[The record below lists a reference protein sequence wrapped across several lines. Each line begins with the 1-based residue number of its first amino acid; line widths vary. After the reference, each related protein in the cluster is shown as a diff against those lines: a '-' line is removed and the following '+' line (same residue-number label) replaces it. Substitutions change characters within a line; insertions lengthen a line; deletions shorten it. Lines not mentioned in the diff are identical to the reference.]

1 MLLSVVVVVEDKG
14 CSETPGIIVLLLERI
29 RNKIKEEEEVWAVRS
44 EETIQRRHRH
54 RVDYSGI
61 RTTILLSNN
70 KEEEEEGCLGTPT
83 PRVSGNN
90 NNNNNRPRVGFLGT
104 RILRTLL
111 LLREDK
117 EEEDCSGDLQRVV
130 VEGCS
135 EEEVLQVDRVCSENR
150 LVRRARQA
158 REEDFLAAQ
167 EEEEEEDWATRI
179 LRAVIN
185 QTKAVAVVSSAED

>member
-1 MLLSVVVVVEDKG
+1 LDNNSKVLLSVVVVVEDKG

-29 RNKIKEEEEVWAVRS
+29 RIKIKEEEEVWAVRS

-104 RILRTLL
+104 RIRALL

-150 LVRRARQA
+150 LVRRAR
-158 REEDFLAAQ
+158 
-167 EEEEEEDWATRI
+167 
-179 LRAVIN
+179 
-185 QTKAVAVVSSAED
+185 

>member
-29 RNKIKEEEEVWAVRS
+29 RIKIKEEEEVWAVRS

-83 PRVSGNN
+83 PRVLGNN

-167 EEEEEEDWATRI
+167 EEEEDWATRI

>member
-29 RNKIKEEEEVWAVRS
+29 RIKIKEEEEVWAVRS

-167 EEEEEEDWATRI
+167 EEEEEDWATRI

>member
-104 RILRTLL
+104 RIRALL

>member
-1 MLLSVVVVVEDKG
+1 M
-14 CSETPGIIVLLLERI
+14 
-29 RNKIKEEEEVWAVRS
+29 RS

-61 RTTILLSNN
+61 RITILLSSN

-83 PRVSGNN
+83 PRVLGNN

-104 RILRTLL
+104 RIRALL
-111 LLREDK
+111 LPREEE

-150 LVRRARQA
+150 LVRRAR
-158 REEDFLAAQ
+158 
-167 EEEEEEDWATRI
+167 
-179 LRAVIN
+179 
-185 QTKAVAVVSSAED
+185 

>member
-167 EEEEEEDWATRI
+167 EEEEEDWATRI

>member
-29 RNKIKEEEEVWAVRS
+29 RIKIKEEEEVWAVRS

-61 RTTILLSNN
+61 RITILLSNN
-70 KEEEEEGCLGTPT
+70 KEEEEEGCLGTPA

-90 NNNNNRPRVGFLGT
+90 NNNNNRPRVGFLGI
-104 RILRTLL
+104 RALL

-150 LVRRARQA
+150 LVRRAR
-158 REEDFLAAQ
+158 
-167 EEEEEEDWATRI
+167 
-179 LRAVIN
+179 
-185 QTKAVAVVSSAED
+185 

>member
-29 RNKIKEEEEVWAVRS
+29 RIKIKEEEEVWAVRS

-104 RILRTLL
+104 RIRALL